1 MINTKIEHGN
11 TKNSS
16 GKYCPSFGTILELI
30 NKSKVLS
37 RAEQSYAGK
46 SQEKSVRPCVRAS
59 VRPQNK
65 TLAKNVTSET
75 NMRTKLEQQGKPAT
89 TARSKRT
96 LRLAE
101 KEKHQLAARNHQ
113 TRERES
119 TNGKARNGR

>member
-1 MINTKIEHGN
+1 M
-11 TKNSS
+11 
-16 GKYCPSFGTILELI
+16 
-30 NKSKVLS
+30 SKLRHDSRADKLCKALS

-46 SQEKSVRPCVRAS
+46 SQEKSVRPCVRPS

-119 TNGKARNGR
+119 TYGKARNGR